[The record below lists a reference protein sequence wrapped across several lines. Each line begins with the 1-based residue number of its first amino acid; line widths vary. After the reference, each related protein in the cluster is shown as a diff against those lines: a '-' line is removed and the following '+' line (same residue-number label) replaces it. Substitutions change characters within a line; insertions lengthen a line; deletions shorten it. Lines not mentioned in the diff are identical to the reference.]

1 MTRKCIGLRTPRRI
15 DQKMTHETKP
25 DNFDPRFE
33 IVACFAE
40 HDGKMIVLRGMKIS
54 RKAGNG
60 GCRPEKWNGARI

>member
-1 MTRKCIGLRTPRRI
+1 
-15 DQKMTHETKP
+15 MTHETKP